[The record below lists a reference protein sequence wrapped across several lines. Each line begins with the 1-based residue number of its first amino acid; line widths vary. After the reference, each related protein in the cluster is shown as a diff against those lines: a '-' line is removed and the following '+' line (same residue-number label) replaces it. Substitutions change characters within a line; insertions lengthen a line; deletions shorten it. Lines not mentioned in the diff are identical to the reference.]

1 MYVALGVS
9 MAAVLLLFIYM
20 VRRRLDLERNLQQ
33 VDYLEQVVL
42 SR

>member
-1 MYVALGVS
+1 